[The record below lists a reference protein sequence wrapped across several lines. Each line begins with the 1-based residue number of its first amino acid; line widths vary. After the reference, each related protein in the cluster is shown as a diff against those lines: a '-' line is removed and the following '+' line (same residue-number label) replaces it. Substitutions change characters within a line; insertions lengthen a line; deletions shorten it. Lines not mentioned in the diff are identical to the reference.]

1 MGFLF
6 SLNCVPLWFVARIL
20 YVYMSSVAPPPPAG
34 GPNCGTD
41 ECVKSFYCRR

>member
-20 YVYMSSVAPPPPAG
+20 YVYMSSVAPPPPRAAQSAELM
-34 GPNCGTD
+34 N
-41 ECVKSFYCRR
+41 V